1 MTVARLWAESMDGQL
16 GFRHQYRQADLR
28 RRFLNGWVWSQIE
41 LNDVPPGQLR
51 PIGAFLEK
59 VNCSARVSQL
69 RSAVI
74 WSTLC
79 GPSRFYI

>member
-1 MTVARLWAESMDGQL
+1 MTIARLWAESMDGQL
-16 GFRHQYRQADLR
+16 GFRHQYRQVDLR
-28 RRFLNGWVWSQIE
+28 RRSQIE

-79 GPSRFYI
+79 GPSRFYV